1 MKKVMISQPMKDKTE
16 EEIIKERDN
25 AKKYLESKGYEVVNT
40 FFEED
45 WNKEIGNNIIHK
57 PLFFLGKSIAWM
69 SQCDAIYFANG
80 CNGVFNGYISWARN
94 VGRCF
99 SNDYDITFLYDNL
112 PDVTYNNFST
122 FFNCV
127 KRETSVNYTCDRF
140 FVVYTEYYYPKNI
153 FTLDENYLFIHGNMS
168 DYPNSRR
175 FYDDIYTKYIAVSK
189 VAAERAVGYF
199 PTDKIEHI
207 LNPCGVTF

>member
-80 CNGVFNGYISWARN
+80 WALARGCR
-94 VGRCF
+94 VERLAAILYGIEI
-99 SNDYDITFLYDNL
+99 ITD
-112 PDVTYNNFST
+112 
-122 FFNCV
+122 
-127 KRETSVNYTCDRF
+127 
-140 FVVYTEYYYPKNI
+140 
-153 FTLDENYLFIHGNMS
+153 DE
-168 DYPNSRR
+168 
-175 FYDDIYTKYIAVSK
+175 K
-189 VAAERAVGYF
+189 
-199 PTDKIEHI
+199 
-207 LNPCGVTF
+207 